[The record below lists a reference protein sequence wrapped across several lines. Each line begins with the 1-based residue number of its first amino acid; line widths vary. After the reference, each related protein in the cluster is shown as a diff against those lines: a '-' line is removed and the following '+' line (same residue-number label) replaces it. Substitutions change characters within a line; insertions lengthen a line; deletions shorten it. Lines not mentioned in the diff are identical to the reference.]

1 MSMMRHGSVIAL
13 ALALSACSTVDTGS
27 AELNARIAAARADA
41 ETSAAADSYSQF
53 LIARYASLVNDPVE
67 AAEKYALVA
76 RTRPGDQSLMER
88 AVFSALLADEFALAH
103 AISKKAS
110 PEVLRGAGLPR
121 IVLAADALARDDYRD
136 VPVLLQG
143 DEPGLFNDLI
153 MASLEAWALF
163 GEGKPDEAKL
173 ALLEASGGDPYI
185 DSLVLNTLGLLET
198 AIGDDDA
205 AMQTFSRI
213 HASGALVA
221 VGTETYARLLAQHG
235 KTDEALRIL
244 DAFSR
249 DTGANPVITSLARR
263 LEAGE
268 ILDVRRLTAREGA
281 ALSAYLPAAALALQS
296 QSDLPGVYYALAL
309 KLDPNLHAARAQWAH
324 ALDSAGRTS
333 EAIAMLETI
342 PASSLYATSAKG
354 QLAWTLRREDRND
367 QALKLV
373 YATLA
378 SEPERDLKVQMGDL
392 LRSLDRHGEAAS
404 VFTEIIEAD
413 QARGDPDW
421 RLYYARG
428 ALRESMGLWPL
439 AEQDLQRAMSLN
451 PRSPEVLNYLGYSWV
466 VRGTN
471 LDEALNLIRTALSLR
486 PESGAITDS
495 LGWAHYRLGEYEKAV
510 GYLERA
516 AELEPGLAEIMDHLG
531 DAYWMTGRPLEA
543 RFQWQRAISL
553 SDDTDE
559 IERLQRKLLTG
570 PIAQTVTVQQ
580 P

>member
-41 ETSAAADSYSQF
+41 ETSATADSYSQF

-173 ALLEASGGDPYI
+173 ALLEASGGEPYI

-198 AIGDDDA
+198 AIGDDEA

-249 DTGANPVITSLARR
+249 DAGANPVITSLARR

-268 ILDVRRLTAREGA
+268 TLDVRRLTAREGA

-428 ALRESMGLWPL
+428 ALRESMGFWPL

-516 AELEPGLAEIMDHLG
+516 AELDPGLAEIMDHLG

-553 SDDTDE
+553 SVDTDE

-570 PIAQTVTVQQ
+570 PVAQTVTVQQ